1 MLWFE
6 ALKTL
11 EADRTRYLYYFW
23 NLDFMALVCCG
34 AITENREMTK
44 NNWDLELEAVWIKV
58 VNEEQFT
65 RRLQKYKGAP
75 FILFWKILTLKNIE
89 KHNSTQSKI
98 KPLTQPKGEAGNH
111 KRGFILYSAMG
122 MEDVENGAVVYDRMR
137 VRDCFFAN
145 VFLTRLSGFGS

>member
-11 EADRTRYLYYFW
+11 EAERTRYLYYFW

-65 RRLQKYKGAP
+65 RCLQKYKGAP
-75 FILFWKILTLKNIE
+75 FILFL
-89 KHNSTQSKI
+89 
-98 KPLTQPKGEAGNH
+98 
-111 KRGFILYSAMG
+111 
-122 MEDVENGAVVYDRMR
+122 ENT
-137 VRDCFFAN
+137 N
-145 VFLTRLSGFGS
+145 VKEYRKT

>member
-1 MLWFE
+1 MPNYTKKHPNVTTHPSE
-6 ALKTL
+6 NHPSTTPTGSDTGNQTL
-11 EADRTRYLYYFW
+11 EELQE
-23 NLDFMALVCCG
+23 
-34 AITENREMTK
+34 ENRQ
-44 NNWDLELEAVWIKV
+44 L
-58 VNEEQFT
+58 Q
-65 RRLQKYKGAP
+65 RRLQKYKGAA
-75 FILFWKILTLKNIE
+75 FFLFWKKLTLKNIE